1 MVGTYL
7 FILVTRAPKGPNP
20 WLGVG
25 SWDFAAVTEIHFL
38 HSVVVRVC
46 KRHLDFLKETFL
58 LASNKKATKQKHFI
72 QIEMLLPKEP
82 SDYIFLCQ
90 TFNLIRVSFLLVYC
104 LLNLE
109 SRLQLSNVMIQ
120 LGQASSQSPTQ
131 KIDQNIAFSWDQT
144 SLEFVMTIIVVVV
157 HVLIDCVVEN
167 IFVIQHL
174 LQR

>member
-1 MVGTYL
+1 
-7 FILVTRAPKGPNP
+7 
-20 WLGVG
+20 
-25 SWDFAAVTEIHFL
+25 
-38 HSVVVRVC
+38 
-46 KRHLDFLKETFL
+46 
-58 LASNKKATKQKHFI
+58 
-72 QIEMLLPKEP
+72 MLLTKEP

-109 SRLQLSNVMIQ
+109 SRLQLSNVMKQ
-120 LGQASSQSPTQ
+120 LGQASSHPKK
-131 KIDQNIAFSWDQT
+131 KIKTYIAFSWDQT

-157 HVLIDCVVEN
+157 IHVLIDCVVEN